1 MTSSKE
7 EGIQRLRKKHEVLR
21 KKLHLRGH
29 GSASLGAWF
38 LGPKGENGDLLKD
51 LVNHAIDVHVR
62 DRGLRTYPE
71 DPEWLTPA
79 RRHSRAYRQAEKHL
93 RAELQNLVEALD
105 GSVPFFS
112 YRYQAHMLWDC
123 TLPALVGYF
132 AAMLYNQNNVA
143 AEASPVTTHLE
154 RVVGDDLCGMI
165 GYRVSQDDSGDPRPP
180 SWGHITCDGSVAN
193 LESLWAARNA
203 KYYPIAVAAALE
215 QEAVLRP
222 ARGIVVQYQGEE
234 RALVDLDDW
243 ERLNLSLDEVLALPE
258 RIAEA
263 FPDKQKLPDLAEIVK
278 PYSLPELGFPE
289 FLAKHELEGIGAPVV
304 LAPATMHYS
313 WPKGATLL
321 GMGRGGLVPVAVD
334 RDARMDLADLRRKLD
349 ECRAKRRP
357 VLMVVAVAGS
367 TVEGAVDPLVRI
379 LDLQSEL
386 RGEGFDFWVHA
397 DAAWG
402 GYFASMLREPN
413 LAGHEQDAGHAG
425 VDYKM
430 AMHHDEQDAGAAL
443 FGPSV
448 AMSDYV
454 EKQVAALGR
463 ADSVTID
470 PHKSGFVPYPAG
482 GLCYRNSAAR
492 NLVTFAAPVVF
503 KGDLDPSVG
512 IFGVEGSKPGAAA
525 AAVYLSHRVIR
536 TDRSGYG
543 RILGRCMF
551 NHKRF
556 YASLVTMASP
566 EDNFRIVP
574 VQRLPVE
581 RSSEEGS
588 SKGGSAEGRPAG
600 RRPTPEEIEACL
612 RWLREDIAEGDNR
625 TLIQKLRRDPQFK
638 RAFRELGSDQLIITC
653 AINFRREDGR
663 WNTSL
668 KALNDLNDE
677 IYRELSVLNLSFE
690 PPTTPIFVTSAELDP
705 QTHGEEM
712 VRDYLVRLGLEDAPL
727 GTVKVLVLTTMDP
740 WLTDTEEG
748 NVIPRLIEGLRKVVQ
763 DKIEK
768 GREDQRS

>member
-1 MTSSKE
+1 MSSKN
-7 EGIQRLRKKHEVLR
+7 EGIQRLKKKHEVLR

-38 LGPKGENGDLLKD
+38 LGPKGENGELLKD

-62 DRGLRTYPE
+62 DRALRTYPE

-93 RAELQNLVEALD
+93 RTELQNLVEALD

-154 RVVGDDLCGMI
+154 RVVGEDLCGMI
-165 GYRVSQDDSGDPRPP
+165 GYRVSQEDTGDERPP
-180 SWGHITCDGSVAN
+180 GWGHITCDGSVAN

-203 KYYPIAVAAALE
+203 KYYPIAIAAALE
-215 QEAVLRP
+215 KVPALEP
-222 ARGIVVQYQGEE
+222 ARGIGVRYRG
-234 RALVDLDDW
+234 RARYVRDLDAW
-243 ERLNLSLDEVLALPE
+243 ELLNLSLDEVLALPE
-258 RIAEA
+258 RIAAA
-263 FPDKQKLPDLAEIVK
+263 FRAAGEDPPDLAELVK
-278 PYSLPELGFPE
+278 PYSLPDLGFPE
-289 FLAKHELEGIGAPVV
+289 FLATHALQGIGAPVV

-321 GMGRGGLVPVAVD
+321 GMGRSGLLPVAVD
-334 RDARMDLADLRRKLD
+334 RDARMDLGDLRRKLD
-349 ECRAKRRP
+349 DCRRQRRP

-367 TVEGAVDPLVRI
+367 TVEGAVDPLVGI
-379 LDLQSEL
+379 LELQREL

-413 LAGHEQDAGHAG
+413 LAGHELDAGHAG
-425 VDYKM
+425 VDYN
-430 AMHHDEQDAGAAL
+430 AAVHHDEGDAGAAL

-454 EKQVAALGR
+454 EKQVAALGL

-556 YASLVTMASP
+556 YASLVTMAEP
-566 EDNFRIVP
+566 GDDFCVVP

-581 RSSEEGS
+581 RPSR
-588 SKGGSAEGRPAG
+588 GGEA
-600 RRPTPEEIEACL
+600 RPTPEEIEECL

-625 TLIQKLRRDPQFK
+625 ALIEKLREDPSFK
-638 RAFRELGSDQLIITC
+638 REFRELGSDQLIITC
-653 AINFRREDGR
+653 AVNFRREGA
-663 WNTSL
+663 WNTCL
-668 KALNDLNDE
+668 RAFNALNDE
-677 IYRELSVLNLSFE
+677 IFRELSVLNLSFE
-690 PPTTPIFVTSAELDP
+690 PPTTPIFVTSSELDP
-705 QTHGEEM
+705 STHGEDL
-712 VRDYLVRLGLEDAPL
+712 VRNYMVRLGLDAEHL

-740 WLTDTEEG
+740 WLTDTEDG
-748 NVIPRLIEGLRKVVQ
+748 NVIPKLIGGLREVVRAKV
-763 DKIEK
+763 K
-768 GREDQRS
+768 GAQQEGSQGRTGASE